1 MRLAPQPPCG
11 TRSLRGSTTGHRS
24 GGQPGGVQGSGLN
37 VSANGSP
44 PTRPQRQIW
53 GAGWRKPVR
62 VWPGLFQNL
71 PHTSAIEGTCR
82 RQHRCVLQARDGP
95 WHWARAGTSPQR
107 VTAPRPPS
115 FAQKP
120 RSLQRRWDT
129 PGATQRPPP
138 ALPRPPIHN
147 GQGHEARR
155 TGPWRRPVR
164 PHPRLR
170 VNAILYPLVWQVSK

>member
-1 MRLAPQPPCG
+1 MRLAPRPPCG

-37 VSANGSP
+37 VSTNGSP

-62 VWPGLFQNL
+62 VLPGLFQNL

-107 VTAPRPPS
+107 VTASPPIICTETAVSAALLGHTRSNAAPPS
-115 FAQKP
+115 SPAPSPHPQRARP
-120 RSLQRRWDT
+120 RSPKD
-129 PGATQRPPP
+129 GALETASASSPSTWSKCHFI
-138 ALPRPPIHN
+138 PISLA
-147 GQGHEARR
+147 G
-155 TGPWRRPVR
+155 
-164 PHPRLR
+164 
-170 VNAILYPLVWQVSK
+170 K